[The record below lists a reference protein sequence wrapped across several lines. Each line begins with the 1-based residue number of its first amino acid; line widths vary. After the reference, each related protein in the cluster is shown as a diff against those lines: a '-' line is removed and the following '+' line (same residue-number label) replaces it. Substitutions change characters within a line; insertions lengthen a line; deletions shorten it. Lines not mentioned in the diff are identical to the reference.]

1 MGIVDR
7 VRELVLPG
15 LDSLGLQLWDIEYK
29 KEGSEYY
36 LRIYIDRPEGGV
48 SLDDCESVDRYLS
61 PILDEEDPIP
71 QSYYLE
77 VSSAGLVRQLKT
89 DAHLQRF
96 IGHEIEIHTYKSLD
110 GLPKVFGAVLEGFD
124 EQTVHVCVN
133 VAERKVERTLISKVT
148 IDLL

>member
-77 VSSAGLVRQLKT
+77 VSSAGLS
-89 DAHLQRF
+89 
-96 IGHEIEIHTYKSLD
+96 GS
-110 GLPKVFGAVLEGFD
+110 
-124 EQTVHVCVN
+124 
-133 VAERKVERTLISKVT
+133 
-148 IDLL
+148 